1 MTDPQDPFAPPPG
14 PPPGAAPSPAPPP
27 GSPPPLPPPQ
37 QPAWGVPPPGY
48 AAPPP
53 GYGPPPGYSPYGPPQ
68 RRTNGLAIAS
78 MVCGIVG
85 CFYGIPAIVA
95 IVLGF
100 VARNQIKQNPQEGA
114 GMALAGIILG
124 FVWIALGIAFIVLV
138 VLGSTTGHTEFHTT
152 CTTIPGGGSC

>member
-1 MTDPQDPFAPPPG
+1 VTEPQDPFAPPPG
-14 PPPGAAPSPAPPP
+14 PPP
-27 GSPPPLPPPQ
+27 PLPPGQ
-37 QPAWGVPPPGY
+37 EPPPVWGG
-48 AAPPP
+48 PPP
-53 GYGPPPGYSPYGPPQ
+53 GYGPPPPGYGPPPPGYGPPPPGYGGWGPPQ

-100 VARNQIKQNPQEGA
+100 VARNQIKQSHQEGK

-124 FVWIALGIAFIVLV
+124 FSWIALGIIFIVVLV
-138 VLGSTTGHTEFHTT
+138 TTGAFDDN
-152 CTTIPGGGSC
+152 CSGYGC